1 MRREPSHRPTAH
13 PRCQDATK
21 ATEVPR
27 GIVEATRGSKPFLGG
42 ALPAC
47 VRPFT
52 WARHPVLGWPGTWPT
67 QLSYPRRSN
76 SCKHPRSVN
85 ALPTV
90 RLKPGHVQPVWAGH
104 PWVYAQAIER
114 MDGATRG
121 DEVKVLDPRGNFLG
135 RGFYSAGS
143 AIPVRLLVRDETT
156 PIDTAFFRARLERA
170 RAARAELGL
179 GVDDQTT
186 GYRLVHAEGDF
197 LPGLIVD
204 RFGDVL
210 AVQFL
215 TFGMKAREA
224 MVLEALGHVM
234 KPRAIVDRTPA
245 SSAKAEH
252 FVPASGVV
260 RGADVDRFEFTERG
274 IRWSIPLETG
284 QKTGFYFDQRE
295 LRGRVEAL
303 ARAGAGTKRVRVLDA
318 YSYVG
323 AFGLAAA
330 RAGADVTCVDESALA
345 IEIGAENA
353 RANGLADR
361 IRFERTD
368 ARRSMQDA
376 HATFDVTIVDPS
388 RLAPTRSAREQ
399 ALVMYSKLA
408 ELGCRA
414 TKPGGLVV
422 LCSCSAAVD
431 LGALTRALATGAVR
445 ANVSA
450 LVVERAFQ
458 GGDHPVPAAFGEGL
472 YLKALMVRV
481 EPRG

>member
-1 MRREPSHRPTAH
+1 M
-13 PRCQDATK
+13 
-21 ATEVPR
+21 
-27 GIVEATRGSKPFLGG
+27 
-42 ALPAC
+42 
-47 VRPFT
+47 
-52 WARHPVLGWPGTWPT
+52 
-67 QLSYPRRSN
+67 
-76 SCKHPRSVN
+76 N

-121 DEVKVLDPRGNFLG
+121 DEVRVVDPRGNFLG

-143 AIPVRLLVRDETT
+143 AIPVRLLVRDEKTA
-156 PIDTAFFRARLERA
+156 IDTAFFRARFERA
-170 RAARAELGL
+170 VAARAQLGL
-179 GVDDQTT
+179 GVGEETT
-186 GYRLVHAEGDF
+186 GYRLVHAEGDL

-215 TFGMKAREA
+215 TFGMKEREA
-224 MVLEALGHVM
+224 MVLEALGQVM

-245 SSAKAEH
+245 SSAKGEH
-252 FVPASGVV
+252 FVPGSGVI
-260 RGADVDRFEFTERG
+260 RGVGEVTSFEFVERG
-274 IRWSIPLETG
+274 LRWSIPFETG
-284 QKTGFYFDQRE
+284 QKTGYYFDQRE
-295 LRGRVEAL
+295 LRSRVEAIV
-303 ARAGAGTKRVRVLDA
+303 RATAAAKPLRVLDA

-330 RAGADVTCVDESALA
+330 RAGGEVTCVDESALA
-345 IEIGAENA
+345 IEVGAENA
-353 RANGLADR
+353 RANGLAER
-361 IRFERTD
+361 IRFERAD
-368 ARRSMQDA
+368 ARRVMQEA
-376 HATFDVTIVDPS
+376 HAAYDVTIVDPP

-414 TKPGGLVV
+414 TKPGGILV

-431 LGALTRALATGAVR
+431 LFALTRALATGAVR

-450 LVVERAFQ
+450 LVLERAFQ
-458 GGDHPVPAAFGEGL
+458 GADHPVPAAFGEGL
-472 YLKALMVRV
+472 YLKAVMARI
-481 EPRG
+481 EARG